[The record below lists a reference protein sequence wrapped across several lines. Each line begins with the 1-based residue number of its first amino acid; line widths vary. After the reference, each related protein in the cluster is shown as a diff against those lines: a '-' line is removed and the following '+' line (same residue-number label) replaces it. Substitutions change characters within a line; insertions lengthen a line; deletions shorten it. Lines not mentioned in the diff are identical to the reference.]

1 MKNKFNLPEF
11 IDDINGVLKKYRLCV
26 VLDGVEIAG
35 HEFIKLKEFTG
46 WSLETAEQFYQR
58 YMKDKNQLNTWEWEQ
73 IKISLDAYIDYLAT
87 HTLNYGKDV
96 DFKLKIKELRKKVC
110 DMEGKE

>member
-1 MKNKFNLPEF
+1 MKHFKLLEF
-11 IDDINGVLKKYRLCV
+11 IDDINSVLKKHNLCV
-26 VLDGVEIAG
+26 VVNNVEIAG

-73 IKISLDAYIDYLAT
+73 IKISLDVYIDYLTT
-87 HTLNYGKDV
+87 HTLNHGSSV
-96 DFKLKIKELRKKVC
+96 DFNLKVKELRKKVS
-110 DMEGKE
+110 DMI